1 MTPAVHSPLIRPM
14 PTRHQPDPQFNVT
27 TLASVIVVNYN
38 SRAYLENC
46 LKALLDTAGDEIEVI
61 VVDNGSN
68 DGSFDQIADLFPE
81 IRPICS
87 PDNLGYGGG
96 NNLGAQQAHG
106 RYLVFLNPDTVPT
119 AGWLTALT
127 TALEDDPQTGLATS
141 KILFL
146 DQPDRV
152 NTAGSDVHLTGLT
165 LCRGLGLPITALDE
179 STIVGAVSGAA
190 FAIRRDLFEV
200 LGGFDERFFMY
211 MEDSDLSLRA
221 QIAGYH
227 CLYTPHS
234 VIYHDYTLQFGPQ
247 KCYYQER
254 NRYLMML
261 KAFRWPT
268 LFALMPALALAEV
281 VTWAYV
287 LLQDR
292 QNWTNKLRAYGYVL
306 HHWRPIMAERRE
318 TQRLR
323 QVPDRELLRRSVYRL
338 DYAQASTGKA
348 PYLAHL
354 CFDPFFKF
362 WQGLMLVITK
372 W

>member
-1 MTPAVHSPLIRPM
+1 M
-14 PTRHQPDPQFNVT
+14 PTGPQYDPQSNVT
-27 TLASVIVVNYN
+27 TLASVIIVNYN
-38 SRAYLENC
+38 GRAYLENC
-46 LKALLDTAGDEIEVI
+46 LQALMDTAGDGVEVI

-68 DGSFDQIADLFPE
+68 DGSSDRIADLFPE
-81 IRPICS
+81 MLLIHRPN
-87 PDNLGYGGG
+87 NLGYGGG

-119 AGWLTALT
+119 AGWLAALI
-127 TALEDDPQTGLATS
+127 TALEDDPRAGLATS
-141 KILFL
+141 KVLFL
-146 DQPDRV
+146 DRPERV
-152 NTAGSDVHLTGLT
+152 NTAGNNLHLTGLT
-165 LCRGLGLPITALDE
+165 LCRGLGRPVMVMDE
-179 STIVGAVSGAA
+179 PAVVGAVSGAA
-190 FAIRRDLFEV
+190 FAIRWDLFEL

-211 MEDSDLSLRA
+211 MEDTDLSLRA

-227 CLYTPHS
+227 CLYIPHS
-234 VIYHDYTLQFGPQ
+234 LIYHDYALHFGPQ
-247 KCYYQER
+247 KSYYQER
-254 NRYLMML
+254 NRYLMLL

-268 LFALMPALALAEV
+268 LFLLMPALALAEV
-281 VTWAYV
+281 VTWSYV

-306 HHWRPIMAERRE
+306 RHWRQIMVERHE

-338 DYAQASTGKA
+338 DYAQAITGKV
-348 PYLAHL
+348 PRLAHL

-362 WQGLMLVITK
+362 WHKLMLVITK